1 MSRIAHIVLAAVVF
15 ALAGS
20 GAGASVR
27 TLSHDEPGVTH
38 GVVVGD
44 VTARS
49 AVLWARGDRE
59 GTLKVHLS
67 GGRHDRTERL
77 RFRAADDYTGQ
88 VLLTGLKPDTTYR
101 YKLGSTRG
109 SFETA
114 PEDDDAARVRLA
126 FGGDVAG

>member
-1 MSRIAHIVLAAVVF
+1 MSRIAHLVLAAVVF

-44 VTARS
+44 VTART
-49 AVLWARGDRE
+49 AVLWARADRE

-67 GGRHDRTERL
+67 GGKHHGVARL
-77 RFRAADDYTGQ
+77 DVRAADDYTGQ
-88 VLLTGLKPDTTYR
+88 VVLTGLRPDTN
-101 YKLGSTRG
+101 
-109 SFETA
+109 
-114 PEDDDAARVRLA
+114 
-126 FGGDVAG
+126 